1 MATASEIPGWIRALQ
16 ERPDGDRVRDLGN
29 APACDL
35 AAQGGA
41 LALAA
46 LSLDARWA
54 LVLGFSS
61 EDRHTAVRAQFWD
74 LADDRPGPVLDDR
87 IAAFTTSAALVPG
100 TDLVAVPAH
109 PTGVRL
115 VDRGADEAALLADD
129 ALFQCVDVSGD
140 GALVAA
146 GSGSGDLVLW
156 DRAEARQ
163 LACIRAHDHEI
174 CDLAWQ
180 PDGDRIATSSKDGT
194 VRLWSA
200 RALLSA
206 TPRAPGHHENPLRR
220 APAATAT
227 LGTTPHRVLFS
238 PDGTL
243 CAVATEGGGACVI
256 AASDGAVL
264 TRVGGHRHERLVL
277 AFHPNTGQLVTAGR
291 DGQVQVWDPR
301 TGARLAGF
309 CYPRPPAGAD
319 NTLGITGL
327 AFSADGRTIALSHA
341 SGVIRL
347 WDLPPA

>member
-1 MATASEIPGWIRALQ
+1 MATASEIPAWIRALQ

-29 APACDL
+29 APGRYL
-35 AAQGGA
+35 AGVDAV

-46 LSLDARWA
+46 LSLDARWG
-54 LVLGFSS
+54 LVLGFMSDGQNS
-61 EDRHTAVRAQFWD
+61 GTCAQFWD
-74 LADDRPGPVLDDR
+74 LAGDRPGPALDDE

-100 TDLVAVPAH
+100 TDLVAIPAH
-109 PTGVRL
+109 PSGVLL
-115 VDRGADEAALLADD
+115 VDHGGGETTSLADAD
-129 ALFQCVDVSGD
+129 TFQCVDVSGD
-140 GALVAA
+140 GGLVAA

-163 LACIRAHDHEI
+163 LACIRAHDQDI
-174 CDLAWQ
+174 CGLAWQ
-180 PDGDRIATSSKDGT
+180 PDGDRIATTSHDGT

-206 TPRAPGHHENPLRR
+206 APRAPDHHDNPLRR

-227 LGTTPHRVLFS
+227 LGTTPHRVVFS
-238 PDGTL
+238 PDGSL

-256 AASDGAVL
+256 AASDGAVVS
-264 TRVGGHRHERLVL
+264 RVGGHRRELLVL

-301 TGARLAGF
+301 TGARIAGF
-309 CYPRPPAGAD
+309 GYPRPPSGPEAAHGV
-319 NTLGITGL
+319 TGL
-327 AFSADGRTIALSHA
+327 AFSADGRTAALSHA